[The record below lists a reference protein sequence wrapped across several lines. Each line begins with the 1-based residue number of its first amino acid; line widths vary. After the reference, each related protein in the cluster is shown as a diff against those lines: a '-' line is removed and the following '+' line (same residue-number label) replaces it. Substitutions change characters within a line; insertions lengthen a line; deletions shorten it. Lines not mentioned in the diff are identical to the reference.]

1 MPADQLTHR
10 ERAALLVLL
19 AEGREMT
26 NADLREVAGF
36 TLDGQPRRRLV
47 DDRLITAEKRGRP
60 YYFEITDD
68 GARRCRTELDAPL
81 PARSGYLGGALHAV
95 LAALGRHDAPLSELL
110 VPRAVDGPAGGDT
123 AGNAAGNAA
132 GDTDGDTGGEADIER
147 AVRSAYRDA
156 PRTSDGWAGLTGL
169 RALLGGRPR
178 AEVDA
183 ALVRLASRPGVHL
196 QPEPHQ
202 ARLTDAHRADAVL
215 VGGTERHMIKIEA
228 G

>member
-47 DDRLITAEKRGRP
+47 DDRLITAEKRGRR
-60 YYFEITDD
+60 YHFEITDD
-68 GARRCRTELDAPL
+68 GAKRCRTGLDAPL

-110 VPRAVDGPAGGDT
+110 VPRAVDGPVDGET
-123 AGNAAGNAA
+123 H
-132 GDTDGDTGGEADIER
+132 GDTDAER
-147 AVRSAYRDA
+147 AVRDAYRAA
-156 PRTSDGWAGLTGL
+156 PRTADGWAGLTGL

-183 ALVRLASRPGVHL
+183 ALVRLASCPGVHL

>member
-47 DDRLITAEKRGRP
+47 DDKLITAEKRGRS
-60 YYFEITDD
+60 YCFEITDD
-68 GARRCRTELDAPL
+68 GAKRCRTELGSPL

-95 LAALGRHDAPLSELL
+95 LAALGRNDAPLSELL
-110 VPRAVDGPAGGDT
+110 VPRTADRVAG
-123 AGNAAGNAA
+123 
-132 GDTDGDTGGEADIER
+132 EQADIEGADIEG
-147 AVRSAYRDA
+147 AVRAAYREA
-156 PRTSDGWAGLTGL
+156 PRTADGWAGLTGL
-169 RALLGGRPR
+169 RALLGGRAR
-178 AEVDA
+178 GEVDA
-183 ALVRLASRPGVHL
+183 ALVRMASSPGVHL

-202 ARLTDAHRADAVL
+202 ARLTDADRADAV
-215 VGGTERHMIKIEA
+215 VIGGTERHMIKIEA

>member
-1 MPADQLTHR
+1 MPADELTHR

-47 DDRLITAEKRGRP
+47 DDRLITAEKRGRR
-60 YYFEITDD
+60 YCFEITDD
-68 GARRCRTELDAPL
+68 GAKRCRTELDAPL
-81 PARSGYLGGALHAV
+81 PARAGYLGGALHAV

-110 VPRAVDGPAGGDT
+110 VPRPT
-123 AGNAAGNAA
+123 AEPVC
-132 GDTDGDTGGEADIER
+132 GEAGSTDEEADAER
-147 AVRSAYRDA
+147 EVRAAYRDA
-156 PRTSDGWAGLTGL
+156 PRTADGWAGLTGL
-169 RALLGGRPR
+169 RELLSGRPR

-183 ALVRLASRPGVHL
+183 ALARLASRPGVHL

-202 ARLTDAHRADAVL
+202 ARLTDADRADAVL

>member
-1 MPADQLTHR
+1 VDEPEADVPADELTHR

-47 DDRLITAEKRGRP
+47 DDRLITAEKRGRR
-60 YYFEITDD
+60 YCFEITDD
-68 GARRCRTELDAPL
+68 GAKRCRTELDAPL
-81 PARSGYLGGALHAV
+81 PARAGYLGGALHAV

-110 VPRAVDGPAGGDT
+110 VPRPTAEPAGGE
-123 AGNAAGNAA
+123 AGSA
-132 GDTDGDTGGEADIER
+132 EADVER
-147 AVRSAYRDA
+147 AVRAAYRDA
-156 PRTSDGWAGLTGL
+156 PRTADGWAGLTGL
-169 RALLGGRPR
+169 RERLGGRPR

-183 ALVRLASRPGVHL
+183 ALARLASRPGVHL

-202 ARLTDAHRADAVL
+202 ARLTDADRADAVL

>member
-1 MPADQLTHR
+1 
-10 ERAALLVLL
+10 
-19 AEGREMT
+19 MT

-47 DDRLITAEKRGRP
+47 DGRLITAEKRGRP

-68 GARRCRTELDAPL
+68 GARWCRTELDAPL

-110 VPRAVDGPAGGDT
+110 VPRAVDGPADGDVD
-123 AGNAAGNAA
+123 
-132 GDTDGDTGGEADIER
+132 GDTDGEVDGEVDAER
-147 AVRSAYRDA
+147 AVRAAYRDA

-202 ARLTDAHRADAVL
+202 ARLTDTHRADAVL

>member
-1 MPADQLTHR
+1 MPTAELTHR

-47 DDRLITAEKRGRP
+47 GDRLITAEKRGRP

-68 GARRCRTELDAPL
+68 GARRCRTELTAPL

-110 VPRAVDGPAGGDT
+110 VPRAADEPAGEEVD
-123 AGNAAGNAA
+123 AEQA
-132 GDTDGDTGGEADIER
+132 IR
-147 AVRSAYRDA
+147 AAYRAA
-156 PRTSDGWAGLTGL
+156 PRTTDGWAGLTGL
-169 RALLGGRPR
+169 RELLDGRPR
-178 AEVDA
+178 GEVDA

-202 ARLTDAHRADAVL
+202 ARLTDADRADAVL
-215 VGGTERHMIKIEA
+215 VGGTERHMIKIGA